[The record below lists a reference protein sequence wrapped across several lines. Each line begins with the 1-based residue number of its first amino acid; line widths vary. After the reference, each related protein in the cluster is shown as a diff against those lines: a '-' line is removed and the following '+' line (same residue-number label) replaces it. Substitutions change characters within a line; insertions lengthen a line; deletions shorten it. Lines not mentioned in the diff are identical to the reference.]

1 MFESLKTL
9 WKKEQTP
16 LQDYDQQSRQ
26 LAEEIARLEGELQR
40 QPGNSEVQKTLMLTY
55 NRALSISRCR
65 RGDPAAG
72 YCRTLPAALPV
83 HRYHIAGSLGAA
95 SAVPV
100 LSG

>member
-55 NRALSISRCR
+55 NRALSIYAKSTAYRQDIDTLFLQIDNLRNIIR
-65 RGDPAAG
+65 RN
-72 YCRTLPAALPV
+72 
-83 HRYHIAGSLGAA
+83 I
-95 SAVPV
+95 
-100 LSG
+100 

>member
-55 NRALSISRCR
+55 NRAL
-65 RGDPAAG
+65 
-72 YCRTLPAALPV
+72 
-83 HRYHIAGSLGAA
+83 
-95 SAVPV
+95 
-100 LSG
+100 

>member
-40 QPGNSEVQKTLMLTY
+40 QPGNSEVQKTLMLTLQPGAIDICQKH
-55 NRALSISRCR
+55 R
-65 RGDPAAG
+65 PPAG
-72 YCRTLPAALPV
+72 Y
-83 HRYHIAGSLGAA
+83 RYAV
-95 SAVPV
+95 SAD
-100 LSG
+100 

>member
-40 QPGNSEVQKTLMLTY
+40 QPDNSDVQKTLMLTY
-55 NRALSISRCR
+55 NRALSVYAKSTTGRISMRCFCR
-65 RGDPAAG
+65 LIIYAILFAAIF
-72 YCRTLPAALPV
+72 RN
-83 HRYHIAGSLGAA
+83 RE
-95 SAVPV
+95 
-100 LSG
+100 

>member
-9 WKKEQTP
+9 WKKEQTA

-55 NRALSISRCR
+55 NRALSIYAKSPPTGRILIRCFCR
-65 RGDPAAG
+65 LIIYAILFAAIF
-72 YCRTLPAALPV
+72 RNTA
-83 HRYHIAGSLGAA
+83 
-95 SAVPV
+95 
-100 LSG
+100 

>member
-16 LQDYDQQSRQ
+16 LQNYDQQSRQ

-55 NRALSISRCR
+55 NRALSIYAKSTANRQDIDTLFLQIDNLRNIIR
-65 RGDPAAG
+65 RN
-72 YCRTLPAALPV
+72 
-83 HRYHIAGSLGAA
+83 I
-95 SAVPV
+95 
-100 LSG
+100 

>member
-55 NRALSISRCR
+55 NRALSIYAKSATHRQNIDTLFLQIDNLRNIIR
-65 RGDPAAG
+65 RN
-72 YCRTLPAALPV
+72 
-83 HRYHIAGSLGAA
+83 I
-95 SAVPV
+95 
-100 LSG
+100 

>member
-40 QPGNSEVQKTLMLTY
+40 QPGNSEVQKNIDADLQPG
-55 NRALSISRCR
+55 AIHICQKHH
-65 RGDPAAG
+65 PPAG
-72 YCRTLPAALPV
+72 Y
-83 HRYHIAGSLGAA
+83 RYAV
-95 SAVPV
+95 SAD
-100 LSG
+100 

>member
-26 LAEEIARLEGELQR
+26 LAEEIARLEGELQH

-55 NRALSISRCR
+55 NRALSIYAKSTTHRQDIDTLFLQIDNLRNIIR
-65 RGDPAAG
+65 RN
-72 YCRTLPAALPV
+72 
-83 HRYHIAGSLGAA
+83 I
-95 SAVPV
+95 
-100 LSG
+100 